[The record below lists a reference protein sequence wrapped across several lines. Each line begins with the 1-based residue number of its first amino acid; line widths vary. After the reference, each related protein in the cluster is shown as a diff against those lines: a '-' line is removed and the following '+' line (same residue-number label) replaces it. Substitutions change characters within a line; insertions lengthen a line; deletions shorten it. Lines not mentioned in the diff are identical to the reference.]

1 MTRLNLILFFALIF
15 SALGLVNAQHKARNL
30 YIELGQLSQ
39 TAKQADQEYGQLQ
52 LEQSTWAMHSRIEQI
67 ASQQLQMQ
75 VPDAKRVQVVV
86 ANSMPKGAVL
96 SGSAATDAAPQDN
109 APKDILLSDIEQKPH
124 APNPIKLPQQAKQP
138 QSDSTAGVAQ

>member
-30 YIELGQLSQ
+30 YIELEQLSQ
-39 TAKQADQEYGQLQ
+39 AAKQADQEYGQLQ

-86 ANSMPKGAVL
+86 PVDNMTAGSVTTGNISQEVPKE
-96 SGSAATDAAPQDN
+96 T
-109 APKDILLSDIEQKPH
+109 LLSDAKPKTQ
-124 APNPIKLPQQAKQP
+124 AQTQSQVNPLPLK
-138 QSDSTAGVAQ
+138 SKTGVAP